1 MLELHWYLLVIA
13 ISMIL
18 ASIWATAVNTP
29 NQPPKDRLRYF
40 AGTVTNCAISSFAY
54 WVLVFILALVIAAG
68 IWLALLLL
76 IWVPSDFFQNYFG
89 SDVFSQAL
97 ANIKP
102 AIYKT
107 AGSPGMTNI
116 PLLDYISLSAAYFLG
131 PWLGIWSILKQS
143 RVPKDSTPSAEA
155 QPQN

>member
-13 ISMIL
+13 IPMLL

-29 NQPPKDRLRYF
+29 DQPPKERLHYL
-40 AGTVTNCAISSFAY
+40 AGTFINCAISSFAY

-68 IWLALLLL
+68 IWLAFLLI

-89 SDVFSQAL
+89 SDVFARAL

-116 PLLDYISLSAAYFLG
+116 PLLDYISLYAAYILG
-131 PWLGIWSILKQS
+131 PWFGIRSILRQS
-143 RVPKDSTPSAEA
+143 RAPQESPPSAEA

>member
-1 MLELHWYLLVIA
+1 MLDIRWYLLAVA
-13 ISMIL
+13 VLMLL
-18 ASIWATAVNTP
+18 ASIWATVSNTP
-29 NQPPKDRLRYF
+29 DQLPRERLNYF
-40 AGTVTNCAISSFAY
+40 TGTFVNCAISSVAY
-54 WVLVFILALVIAAG
+54 WILVFILSLVIAAG

-89 SDVFSQAL
+89 ADVFSKAL

-107 AGSPGMTNI
+107 ASSPGITAI
-116 PLLDYISLSAAYFLG
+116 PLLDYLSLTAAYILG
-131 PWLGIWSILKQS
+131 PWLGIWSILNQTKAP
-143 RVPKDSTPSAEA
+143 VAGPDA

>member
-1 MLELHWYLLVIA
+1 MLDIHWYLIA
-13 ISMIL
+13 VAIPMLL
-18 ASIWATAVNTP
+18 AALWATVNNTP
-29 NQPPKDRLRYF
+29 DQTPRERLSF
-40 AGTVTNCAISSFAY
+40 FTSTFVNCAISSFAY

-68 IWLALLLL
+68 LWLALLLL

-89 SDVFSQAL
+89 ADVFAKAL

-107 AGSPGMTNI
+107 ASSPGITKI
-116 PLLDYISLSAAYFLG
+116 PMLDYLSLMAAYILG
-131 PWLGIWSILKQS
+131 PLFGIKSILQQVKTPPS
-143 RVPKDSTPSAEA
+143 STEA